1 MARVSADQVFEL
13 VSGNKL
19 TVEQRAIVEES
30 SLHEPTLVI
39 AGAGSGKTELMM
51 VRILYLVANSFAR
64 PDQVLGLTFTKKAAA
79 ELSSRVQQ
87 GLIKLRES
95 NLWPQDLEE
104 DFLPAKIVTYNSF
117 GNEIFRSLALEIGFE
132 SDAKLITDAASTAL
146 AKELLDSASL
156 SEYPALEDWQ
166 LTGGTLLS

>member
-19 TVEQRAIVEES
+19 TVEQRAIVEQS
-30 SLHEPTLVI
+30 SLQEPTLVI

-64 PDQVLGLTFTKKAAA
+64 PDQILGLTFTKKAAA

-87 GLIKLRES
+87 GLIKLRE
-95 NLWPQDLEE
+95 
-104 DFLPAKIVTYNSF
+104 
-117 GNEIFRSLALEIGFE
+117 
-132 SDAKLITDAASTAL
+132 
-146 AKELLDSASL
+146 
-156 SEYPALEDWQ
+156 
-166 LTGGTLLS
+166 